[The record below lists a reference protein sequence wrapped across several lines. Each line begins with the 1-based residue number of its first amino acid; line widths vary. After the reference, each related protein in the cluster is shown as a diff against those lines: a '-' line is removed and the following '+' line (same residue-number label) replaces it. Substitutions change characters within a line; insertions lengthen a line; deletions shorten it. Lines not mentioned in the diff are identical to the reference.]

1 MIRTLIRHIILEDLE
16 GFKTRSSGIKYR
28 SFDPKDMPRELK
40 RVWSQEA
47 DHEFFKGLVKI
58 HWVTGLPD
66 RVFKVF
72 EKMDGLLRA
81 SRKDEISA
89 AGYLPGSPLTST
101 WGAFGVIVQGRT
113 TLAAKDMNAISSGYY
128 RNVDPEEIERYSKT
142 SGLPRRAMEYDSS
155 YSDSFILDAQSFG
168 SVPHGNELIVDNW
181 KPVGLVAP
189 DWFFRTLKKDIPLLG
204 KRSFELSYENLVRL
218 FVTTDLPVYTFK
230 GKQKDMTPYRTML
243 GAS

>member
-1 MIRTLIRHIILEDLE
+1 MIRTLIRQIILEDTQ
-16 GFKTRSSGIKYR
+16 GFKDRTSGIRYRSS
-28 SFDPKDMPRELK
+28 DPKGMPRELK
-40 RVWSQEA
+40 RIWNQEA
-47 DHEFFKGLVKI
+47 DHEFFKGLVKV
-58 HWVTGLPD
+58 HWIAGLPD

-89 AGYLPGSPLTST
+89 AGYLPGSSLTST
-101 WGAFGVIVQGRT
+101 WGTFGVVVQGRT

-128 RNVDPEEIERYSKT
+128 REHDPEEIERYSKT
-142 SGLPRRAMEYDSS
+142 SGLPRRAAEYSS
-155 YSDSFILDAQSFG
+155 FYSDSFTLDAQSFG
-168 SVPHGNELIVDNW
+168 DTPWRNELIVDNW

-189 DWFFRTLKKDIPLLG
+189 DWFFRALKKDIPLLG

-230 GKQKDMTPYRTML
+230 GKQKDMTPYRAML
-243 GAS
+243 DAS